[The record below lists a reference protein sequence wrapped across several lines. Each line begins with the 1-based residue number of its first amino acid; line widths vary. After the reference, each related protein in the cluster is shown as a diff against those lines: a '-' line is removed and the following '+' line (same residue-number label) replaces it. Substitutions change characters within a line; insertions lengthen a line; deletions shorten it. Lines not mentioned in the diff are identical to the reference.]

1 MILKLCSNVLQKEN
15 RMYVSSAVS
24 FCSGC
29 IKKARFSNLNFTV
42 KMRATLKP
50 GTGVR
55 NPNPEIGNPNPELR
69 MMTERFTLG
78 MSNK

>member
-24 FCSGC
+24 SCSGC

-50 GTGVR
+50 GNRSAESESGNR
-55 NPNPEIGNPNPELR
+55 KPESGIENDDR
-69 MMTERFTLG
+69 KVHFRYV
-78 MSNK
+78 